1 MFEAKSTYTWTA
13 PSSSLNG
20 NSLHRLN
27 GLSLPEF
34 SWPTYTLLITSAFLH
49 DGLRPALPKALLPR
63 DRHPAPEC

>member
-1 MFEAKSTYTWTA
+1 M
-13 PSSSLNG
+13 
-20 NSLHRLN
+20 
-27 GLSLPEF
+27 PEF